1 MLKVLGENNM
11 SISTAYL
18 INIDISRIR
27 LLPMAFFDV
36 ARRKKFNLRVENLK
50 YKSGSIDIIYVFRTT
65 TTTEKKHI
73 IVIEGYV

>member
-1 MLKVLGENNM
+1 M

-50 YKSGSIDIIYVFRTT
+50 YKSESIDIIYVFRTS
-65 TTTEKKHI
+65 TTEKKHI